1 MNSLSNPKKMA
12 KRFAKVFLL
21 AFLIMIAISHKQII
35 EQIFDY
41 KELYFKTIIT
51 ETQKENPVG
60 INKSE
65 IIFPY
70 SEKNNFIEI
79 PSINIEAPIIFT
91 ENSDPENLEKLLD
104 EGVLHFPESVLPL
117 ENGNTIFLGHSAPFG
132 WPKIKH
138 DWVFSDIVKLENRD
152 EIIIYF
158 DNKKIIYYVT
168 DKIFLEKGEEIPEKN
183 LTNSENYLIIISC
196 WPPGKDSKR
205 IAIMSELSAKSGS
218 ASGGNNN

>member
-21 AFLIMIAISHKQII
+21 AFLIMVAISHKQII

-41 KELYFKTIIT
+41 NELYFKTAEIKT
-51 ETQKENPVG
+51 SEQKQEPIE
-60 INKSE
+60 INESE

-79 PSINIEAPIIFT
+79 PSINIEAPIVFS
-91 ENSDPENLEKLLD
+91 ENADPEDLEKLLD
-104 EGVLHFPESVLPL
+104 EGVVHFPKSVLPL
-117 ENGNTIFLGHSAPFG
+117 ENGTTILLGHSAPFG

-138 DWVFSDIVKLENRD
+138 DWVFSDVVKLEKGD

-158 DNKKIIYYVT
+158 DNKKITYYVT
-168 DKIFLEKGEEIPEKN
+168 DTIFLEKGEEIPEKD
-183 LTNSENYLIIISC
+183 LTNSQNYLIIISC

-205 IAIMSELSAKSGS
+205 IAIMSELTI
-218 ASGGNNN
+218 NQ